1 VSTILEPV
9 TDIQER
15 IVQVIGD
22 LKQPVTKVVSTVV
35 GFVTERRSEFPAV
48 PFAEKLPT
56 PVELIDNQAKFAT
69 NVVRTTKTVATAA
82 AKAAAP
88 VTDQLLD
95 RSSVRK
101 ATVAAA

>member
-1 VSTILEPV
+1 MSTILKPV
-9 TDIQER
+9 TDVQER

-35 GFVTERRSEFPAV
+35 DFVTDRRSEFPAV

-56 PVELIDNQAKFAT
+56 PVEVIDNQAKFAT
-69 NVVRTTKTVATAA
+69 NVVRTTKSVATAA

-95 RSSVRK
+95 RSTAKK

>member
-1 VSTILEPV
+1 MSTILEPV
-9 TDIQER
+9 TDIQDR
-15 IVQVIGD
+15 IVHAIGE
-22 LKQPVTKVVSTVV
+22 LKQPITKVVSTVV
-35 GFVTERRSEFPAV
+35 DFVTERRSDLPAV
-48 PFAEKLPT
+48 PFAGKLPT

-95 RSSVRK
+95 RAGSRK

>member
-1 VSTILEPV
+1 MSTILQPV
-9 TDIQER
+9 SQVQDR
-15 IVQVIGD
+15 IID
-22 LKQPVTKVVSTVV
+22 AISNLKQPVTKAVSKAV
-35 GFVTERRSEFPAV
+35 GFVTERRSEFPSL

-56 PVELIDNQAKFAT
+56 PVEVIDNQAKFAT
-69 NVVRTTKTVATAA
+69 KFVSTSKSVATAA

-95 RSSVRK
+95 RSGRAK